1 VKHAGD
7 ETLNSIEPLLKR
19 IRENATL
26 SERGRGKFYRKSSAF
41 LHFHE
46 DPAGVFADLKV
57 AGDWKRFPVNSSKE
71 REKLL
76 SEMAAIL

>member
-1 VKHAGD
+1 MKHAGD
-7 ETLNSIEPLLKR
+7 EALNSVEPLLKR
-19 IRENATL
+19 IREYDAL

-46 DPAGVFADLKV
+46 DPAGIFADLKV
-57 AGDWKRFPVNSSKE
+57 DGDWKRFPVNSSKE

-76 SEMAAIL
+76 SEMAANL